1 LIYSGINIEESDQG
15 GVFALLQRFH
25 SIVDDQLA
33 LPHSGEGDCTNDS
46 QKTGIASGISEEKD
60 SLKFFS

>member
-1 LIYSGINIEESDQG
+1 M
-15 GVFALLQRFH
+15 FALLQRFH
-25 SIVDDQLA
+25 SILDEQLA